1 MSEQGNGT
9 PTDNGD
15 SAGAGA
21 AAAGGEGGTQ
31 QQRQSGLPAS
41 VIGRFS
47 ELTRQR
53 KAADQRAAD
62 ERARREA
69 AEAEIAQLRAQLAG
83 GEEGGAGAQGGA
95 GRSAGV
101 QMTPEQ
107 LERAAEDLANRKLS
121 QRETAQAV
129 SRIEQSGRKA
139 YQDFDQAMGQFEL
152 IGGFTP
158 SFFAAVSRLDN
169 AHDLLYSLSTDLDRA
184 AELMALDPVSQGLEL
199 ARLAPTIQRGG
210 QQLTRTPEPIESLNG
225 RAPGLDKDPD
235 QMDNDE
241 WFAMREKQV
250 AEARRRGQ

>member
-1 MSEQGNGT
+1 MSEQGNGA
-9 PTDNGD
+9 PTDNGE

-21 AAAGGEGGTQ
+21 AAAGGAGVTQ
-31 QQRQSGLPAS
+31 QQRQGGLPAS

-69 AEAEIAQLRAQLAG
+69 AEAEIAQLRAQLSG
-83 GEEGGAGAQGGA
+83 GDGSGAGAQGGV
-95 GRSAGV
+95 GRGAGV
-101 QMTPEQ
+101 PMTQEEI
-107 LERAAEDLANRKLS
+107 ERAAEEIANRKLS
-121 QRETAQAV
+121 EKETRQAV
-129 SRIEQSGRKA
+129 NRIEQSGRQA
-139 YQDFDQAMGQFEL
+139 YQDFDEAMGQFEL

-158 SFFAAVSRLDN
+158 GFFAAVSRLDN
-169 AHDLLYSLSTDLDRA
+169 AHELLYALSTDLDRA

-199 ARLAPTIQRGG
+199 ARLAPSAHRGG
-210 QQLTRTPEPIESLNG
+210 QQLTRTTEPIESLNG

-250 AEARRRGQ
+250 ADARRRGQ

>member
-1 MSEQGNGT
+1 MSEQGNGA

-21 AAAGGEGGTQ
+21 AAAGGAGVTQ
-31 QQRQSGLPAS
+31 QQRQGGLPAS

-69 AEAEIAQLRAQLAG
+69 AEAEIAQLRAQLSG
-83 GEEGGAGAQGGA
+83 GDGSGAGAQGGA
-95 GRSAGV
+95 GRGAGV
-101 QMTPEQ
+101 PMTQEEI
-107 LERAAEDLANRKLS
+107 ERAAEEIANRKLS
-121 QRETAQAV
+121 EKETRQAV
-129 SRIEQSGRKA
+129 NRIEQSGRQV
-139 YQDFDQAMGQFEL
+139 YQNFDEAMTQFEL

-158 SFFAAVSRLDN
+158 GFFAAVSRLEN
-169 AHDLLYSLSTDLDRA
+169 AHDVLYSLSSDLDRA

-210 QQLTRTPEPIESLNG
+210 QQLTRTTEPIESLNG

-250 AEARRRGQ
+250 ADARRRGQ